1 MTADLRDWM
10 ERHRDTYVGEAGLA
24 TGGTTYANP
33 LSLAALVA
41 NLRHVQTPDAYE
53 RIAALGARLADGIDA
68 AVERH
73 GLPWR
78 AQRLGPRSGYTL
90 EPSHPRDG
98 REAYRSLDVPLID
111 ARRVHMANRGV
122 WEAIASAGPAVGFA
136 HAADD
141 VDEYLAALEAFL
153 RRRLRGRSV
162 NCGH

>member
-1 MTADLRDWM
+1 MTGDLRDWM

-33 LSLAALVA
+33 LSLAAAVA
-41 NLRHVQTPDAYE
+41 SLRHVQTPEAFE

-68 AVERH
+68 AIARA

-90 EPSHPRDG
+90 EPSHPRDAV
-98 REAYRSLDVPLID
+98 EADRSLDVALID

-136 HAADD
+136 HRAAD
-141 VDEYLAALEAFL
+141 VDEYVAALELFL
-153 RRRLRGRSV
+153 VDVCEGA
-162 NCGH
+162 